1 MQRSNNLQILFL
13 FLFQAKLF
21 WVRCYGFP
29 MTCVAM
35 KFVDD
40 DDDDEQ
46 LFDYENEVSNWIVNN
61 RRLRDAFIT
70 VKFLFH

>member
-46 LFDYENEVSNWIVNN
+46 LFDYENEVSN
-61 RRLRDAFIT
+61 
-70 VKFLFH
+70 